1 MSILYDVLEM
11 ISDNLLLIAII
22 NFVDI
27 LYNSKNDLLNT
38 YKKRIIT
45 SVFMSCIISIIFTQN
60 FFKQIMLLK
69 LFLVFI
75 NFLKYILLITYVYKE
90 FNVKFI
96 ITSLII
102 QSICSNTT
110 SALLVLISLFYT
122 QNLYI
127 LDIIL
132 HLLIRL
138 IVLFIALYINNND
151 KHNSIKNLTS
161 IIPSYTFVLIMFS
174 LNLSDAL
181 IQMTSFNTSKNTLQI
196 SLIKIFAS
204 LITIFMT
211 VVLLTLLFNVISKKY
226 QSDINTALEKQIE
239 TQLYHYEQL
248 EKMNTEIR
256 RFKHDYINHVKCMDS
271 MILSKEFDDLSKYFH
286 KISDSFPNTSFLF
299 ETGNYIAN
307 AILTEK
313 QVNSPDNILIEF
325 NGVVPKNID
334 NTDLCI
340 ILSNALDNAVEACC
354 LCNEDKKIISV
365 YSGLKHG
372 YFVLKITNPTISV
385 NADGSFATTKSDKT
399 NHGFGLT
406 NIKRTVKKYDGY
418 VSTSCENNIFTLNIT
433 FSNTSEKCAIM
444 EQS

>member
-1 MSILYDVLEM
+1 M
-11 ISDNLLLIAII
+11 ISDNLLLVAII
-22 NFVDI
+22 NFVNI
-27 LYNSKNDLLNT
+27 LCNSKKSLLKT
-38 YKKRIIT
+38 YKKEIIIAIFT
-45 SVFMSCIISIIFTQN
+45 SSIISIIFTQN
-60 FFKQIMLLK
+60 FFQQITALK
-69 LFLVFI
+69 LLLVFI
-75 NFLKYILLITYVYKE
+75 NFIKYILLTTYVYKE
-90 FNVKFI
+90 FNVKLVIISFI
-96 ITSLII
+96 IQFL
-102 QSICSNTT
+102 CSNIT
-110 SALLVLISLFYT
+110 SALLVLIFLFNT
-122 QNLYI
+122 KNLYI

-138 IVLFIALYINNND
+138 TVLFIVLYINNKDNHD
-151 KHNSIKNLTS
+151 SVKNLMS
-161 IIPSYTFVLIMFS
+161 IIPSYTFVLIILS

-181 IQMTSFNTSKNTLQI
+181 IQITNFSTSKIEIKI
-196 SLIKIFAS
+196 STIKIFAS

-271 MILSKEFDDLSKYFH
+271 MIVSKEFDDLSKYFH

-299 ETGNYIAN
+299 ETGNYIAD

-354 LCNEDKKIISV
+354 LCSEDKKIISV